1 MANDIYRFTLD
12 GLTSLVSPRAAERL
26 LKQALRRAGQRP
38 DSVGAEAMREIL
50 LGPLRRELG
59 RSLPGEAVERRLQ
72 QLGRQLLRHYA
83 PTPTPAPTPAPAPAA
98 TPVARALT
106 PARER
111 TATPAAVLEPAPPP
125 PERAADLAAEPPAGS
140 AKSDSPRASAP
151 ADPARLEAAALRFA
165 QLEQVRLVAVLSR
178 RGEVRF
184 SRGGGLELE
193 ALSRIASLGW
203 TLLGRQGQ
211 LRAVYLAQPAGQ
223 LFLFPLDDALLAV
236 VGHPEINVGLVF
248 ATLSTLKEDL

>member
-26 LKQALRRAGQRP
+26 LKQALRRAGHKP
-38 DSVGAEAMREIL
+38 DEVGAAAMREIL

-59 RSLPGEAVERRLQ
+59 RGLPDEAVERRLQ
-72 QLGRQLLRHYA
+72 QLGRQLLRHH
-83 PTPTPAPTPAPAPAA
+83 APAA
-98 TPVARALT
+98 PTLAPLPVARAVT
-106 PARER
+106 PARI
-111 TATPAAVLEPAPPP
+111 PAASAAVREPELGAEAPT
-125 PERAADLAAEPPAGS
+125 
-140 AKSDSPRASAP
+140 AP
-151 ADPARLEAAALRFA
+151 AAAAAGASQTHQPPKVSPATDQARLEAAALRFA
-165 QLEQVRLVAVLSR
+165 QLEQVRLVAVLSH

-184 SRGGGLELE
+184 SRGGGLELG

-203 TLLGRQGQ
+203 TLLGRQGR

-223 LFLFPLDDALLAV
+223 LFLLPLGGALLAI

-248 ATLSTLKEDL
+248 TTFSTLKEDL